1 MPSPSSVSVACAC
14 FQPGCK
20 LCKVKMARPQKRPK
34 SPASFGAA
42 VGSEAVGPL
51 EGAPSPSGSLA
62 CACFLPDCNI
72 CNAKAVRPLKQPKS
86 STSSGAAV
94 GSEAVRPVEG
104 APSPSGS
111 LVCACFLPDCNI
123 CNAKAVRILK
133 QPKSSSSSESAVGSE
148 AVGPVEGASS
158 PSGSLVCTCFL
169 PDCNICNAKAVRP
182 LKQPKSSSS
191 SGAAVG
197 SEPFGPAKSMDS
209 CFCYLPDCDLCNA
222 ISRPG
227 VAATGTG
234 LLGREVLTPV
244 AVAVVGKKKDVPAKT
259 RKQMV
264 QRKPGSK
271 RNLDVDVAE
280 DQAAAVDFVAEHA
293 ALLESVPSSVHQSA
307 LCSLGFQDGE
317 RWLFLEVFAGCG
329 HLTAAVTQKVA
340 KLNLSTERYKIGPAV
355 DWSATKAAKSVE
367 MATVE
372 VATDKAVAVEEAT
385 AVQISRLNLDL
396 TRPFSQ
402 TLLLQL
408 ISETEPFWI
417 HVAPPCTYWT
427 PMSRF
432 TATRTLKD
440 WLDLGLEQKNLLNFG
455 LHITWLQ
462 HTKQRRATFEQ
473 PPRCASWRLQRMQF
487 LQKHFKYYKFPSC
500 SFGMRDPE
508 SHKPVQK
515 LQALLG
521 NFSLKAMLRPCSCPV
536 PPRVQHTA
544 PSGRRRSRSKWI
556 RPKHGHLQGS
566 FRSGPFKGMRR
577 TAWAGRY
584 PRKMCEALAGIAL
597 ENFR

>member
-1 MPSPSSVSVACAC
+1 MRLLLARL
-14 FQPGCK
+14 QHLQCK
-20 LCKVKMARPQKRPK
+20 
-34 SPASFGAA
+34 
-42 VGSEAVGPL
+42 GSEA
-51 EGAPSPSGSLA
+51 
-62 CACFLPDCNI
+62 
-72 CNAKAVRPLKQPKS
+72 
-86 STSSGAAV
+86 
-94 GSEAVRPVEG
+94 
-104 APSPSGS
+104 
-111 LVCACFLPDCNI
+111 
-123 CNAKAVRILK
+123 
-133 QPKSSSSSESAVGSE
+133 
-148 AVGPVEGASS
+148 
-158 PSGSLVCTCFL
+158 
-169 PDCNICNAKAVRP
+169 

-197 SEPFGPAKSMDS
+197 SEAFGPAKSMDS

-259 RKQMV
+259 RKQMM

-280 DQAAAVDFVAEHA
+280 DQAAAVDFVAERA

-317 RWLFLEVFAGCG
+317 RWLFLEVFAGGG

-340 KLNLSTERYKIGPAV
+340 KLKLSERYKIGPAV

-372 VATDKAVAVEEAT
+372 VATDKAVAVAEAT

-396 TRPFSQ
+396 TRPAAQ

-417 HVAPPCTYWT
+417 HVAPPCAYWT

-432 TATRTLKD
+432 TATRTLKE
-440 WLDLGLEQKNLLNFG
+440 WLDLALEQKNLLNFG
-455 LHITWLQ
+455 LRITWLQ
-462 HTKQRRATFEQ
+462 HTKQRRSTV
-473 PPRCASWRLQRMQF
+473 
-487 LQKHFKYYKFPSC
+487 H
-500 SFGMRDPE
+500 
-508 SHKPVQK
+508 V
-515 LQALLG
+515 
-521 NFSLKAMLRPCSCPV
+521 
-536 PPRVQHTA
+536 
-544 PSGRRRSRSKWI
+544 
-556 RPKHGHLQGS
+556 
-566 FRSGPFKGMRR
+566 
-577 TAWAGRY
+577 
-584 PRKMCEALAGIAL
+584 
-597 ENFR
+597 

>member
-51 EGAPSPSGSLA
+51 EGAPSPSGSLV

-86 STSSGAAV
+86 SSSSGAAV

-111 LVCACFLPDCNI
+111 LVCA
-123 CNAKAVRILK
+123 
-133 QPKSSSSSESAVGSE
+133 
-148 AVGPVEGASS
+148 
-158 PSGSLVCTCFL
+158 CFL

-329 HLTAAVTQKVA
+329 HLTAAA

-487 LQKHFKYYKFPSC
+487 LQKHFKFYKFPSC

-584 PRKMCEALAGIAL
+584 PHKMCEALADIAL

>member
-51 EGAPSPSGSLA
+51 ETLEGAPSPSGSLV

-86 STSSGAAV
+86 SSSSGAAV

-123 CNAKAVRILK
+123 CNAKAM
-133 QPKSSSSSESAVGSE
+133 
-148 AVGPVEGASS
+148 
-158 PSGSLVCTCFL
+158 
-169 PDCNICNAKAVRP
+169 RP

-197 SEPFGPAKSMDS
+197 SEAFGPAKSMDS
-209 CFCYLPDCDLCNA
+209 CFCYLPDCDICNA
-222 ISRPG
+222 INRPG

-234 LLGREVLTPV
+234 LLGREVLTPL
-244 AVAVVGKKKDVPAKT
+244 AVAVVGKKKGVPAKT
-259 RKQMV
+259 RKQMM

-280 DQAAAVDFVAEHA
+280 DQATAVDFVAEHA

-329 HLTAAVTQKVA
+329 HLTAAVTQKA
-340 KLNLSTERYKIGPAV
+340 AELKLPERYKIGPAV

-432 TATRTLKD
+432 TATRTLKE

-462 HTKQRRATFEQ
+462 HTKQRRSTFEQ

-515 LQALLG
+515 LQGLLG
-521 NFSLKAMLRPCSCPV
+521 NFDLKAMLRPCSCPV

-584 PRKMCEALAGIAL
+584 PRKMCEALADIAL
-597 ENFR
+597 ENFC